1 MAALGRFF
9 GKFFGRTVGDAA
21 SFAIGGSI
29 SRTIDPILQQVENEA
44 WLTAVA
50 AGAVRPLDTGD
61 AAEIVAE
68 DVEKLTWGEHQAAQS
83 GTGSAQFDALVQA
96 VLNAPGVPELLTL
109 WRRGE
114 IADADFVHGLRKAR
128 LELRWDKPLESLK
141 TLRLDP
147 AVVASAIQRGIMRD
161 PGFLPVGPPT
171 SGGTVPAFPVSPLD
185 PVAEAEAAGIDRERL
200 FVETAL
206 VGNSMGPQEAA
217 HAQFRG
223 IIDGTDYAR
232 AIAEGRTRN
241 EWAGPLREVSRQ
253 ILTAH
258 DWVELHLRGYI
269 DAPAMY
275 AGTAL
280 HGMSQEDTDR
290 LFRVLGRPMTAHQ
303 ITLGLARGAK
313 FNPIPGELPDPY
325 EAAAHES
332 NVKPSYYDLWIAAGK
347 YSYPSLFQL
356 NALVKASAITAATAK
371 DWATKSGLA
380 PEVVTALGTFWEG
393 EQAKSGGGTTAK
405 PKVLTRAEVKAAWRT
420 GGLTDAQA
428 VARLEGEGV
437 TAADA
442 ALLLSTWKGQA
453 AADSSP
459 TP

>member
-1 MAALGRFF
+1 MALFSKFF
-9 GKFFGRTVGDAA
+9 GKTISEAA
-21 SFAIGGSI
+21 GFALGGAMRS
-29 SRTIDPILQQVENEA
+29 PLEPPLVELTNET
-44 WLTAVA
+44 WLEFVA
-50 AGAVRPLDTGD
+50 AGITVPTEPGD
-61 AAEIVAE
+61 AAEIAAE
-68 DVEKLTWGEHQAAQS
+68 DVASVAWAKNQAAQR
-83 GTGSAQFDALVQA
+83 GIGGDQMDKLIGA

-109 WRRGE
+109 WRRGD
-114 IADADFVHGLRKAR
+114 ITDADFTHGLRKAR
-128 LELRWDKPLESLK
+128 LELRWDTPLGKLK
-141 TLRLDP
+141 TGRLDP
-147 AVVASAIQRGIMRD
+147 AVIASAIQRGIMTD

-171 SGGTVPAFPVSPLD
+171 SGGTVPAFPVSPIDPLD
-185 PVAEAEAAGIDRERL
+185 EAAAAGIDKERL

-217 HAQFRG
+217 HAEFRG
-223 IIDGTDYAR
+223 IIDETDYER

-241 EWAGPLREVSRQ
+241 EWAGPLREVARQ

-269 DAPAMY
+269 GQNEMY

-303 ITLGLARGAK
+303 ITLGLARGATFK
-313 FNPIPGELPDPY
+313 PIPGELTDPY

-356 NALVKASAITAATAK
+356 NALVKSNAITAATAE

-380 PEVVTALGTFWEG
+380 PEVVDALGAFWRG
-393 EQAKSGGGTTAK
+393 EQGGTTTTGTK
-405 PKVLTRAEVKAAWRT
+405 PKTYTYSQIHQAWSH
-420 GGLTDAQA
+420 LVFTDAQA
-428 VARLEGEGV
+428 LAELEAIGYPVAKAQ
-437 TAADA
+437 T
-442 ALLLSTWKGQA
+442 LLTTWKAQNTA
-453 AADSSP
+453 SA
-459 TP
+459 